1 MGGGCCGAG
10 YGGECGFV
18 WSLGE
23 PLVVLLDVGDEFLV
37 VAGSCGGCEDYASDA
52 FFQCGSDGVYYC
64 FVEVVKIFGIV
75 SCTVEVHC
83 FFGFGDV
90 AEYFP

>member
-1 MGGGCCGAG
+1 MV
-10 YGGECGFV
+10 F
-18 WSLGE
+18 
-23 PLVVLLDVGDEFLV
+23 LDVVDEFLV

-52 FFQCGSDGVYYC
+52 CFQCGSDGVDYG
-64 FVEVVKIFGIV
+64 FVEVVEVFWVV
-75 SCTVEVHC
+75 SCSVDVDC